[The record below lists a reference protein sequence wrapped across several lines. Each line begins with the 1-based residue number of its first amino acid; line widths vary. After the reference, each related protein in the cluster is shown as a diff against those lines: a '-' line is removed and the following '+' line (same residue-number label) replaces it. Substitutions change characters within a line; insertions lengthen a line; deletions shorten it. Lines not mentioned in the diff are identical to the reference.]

1 MSGGLLTEQQ
11 TSGTLVPAPAE
22 AAAPAIADD
31 GIVVI
36 PTPARA
42 RVGRLRRLL
51 DVRPAR
57 LVAIL
62 AILNLADLVTTRLV
76 LDRGG
81 AEGNPVMR
89 PFVNEVWDAAL
100 LKGSCVVLIAA
111 LVSRCST
118 SLRVR
123 VGLALVVAWYAVV
136 VTWNLAALARAA

>member
-1 MSGGLLTEQQ
+1 
-11 TSGTLVPAPAE
+11 LV
-22 AAAPAIADD
+22 
-31 GIVVI
+31 
-36 PTPARA
+36 T
-42 RVGRLRRLL
+42 
-51 DVRPAR
+51 
-57 LVAIL
+57 IL

-89 PFVNEVWDAAL
+89 PFVDQVWDAAL
-100 LKGSCVVLIAA
+100 LKCSCVVLIAA

-136 VTWNLAALARAA
+136 VTWNVAVLARAA

>member
-1 MSGGLLTEQQ
+1 
-11 TSGTLVPAPAE
+11 
-22 AAAPAIADD
+22 
-31 GIVVI
+31 
-36 PTPARA
+36 
-42 RVGRLRRLL
+42 LL
-51 DVRPAR
+51 DVRPAL

-62 AILNLADLVTTRLV
+62 AILNLGDLVTTRLV

-89 PFVNEVWDAAL
+89 PFVAEVWDAAL
-100 LKGSCVVLIAA
+100 LKCSCVVLIAA

-136 VTWNLAALARAA
+136 VTWNLAMLARRA